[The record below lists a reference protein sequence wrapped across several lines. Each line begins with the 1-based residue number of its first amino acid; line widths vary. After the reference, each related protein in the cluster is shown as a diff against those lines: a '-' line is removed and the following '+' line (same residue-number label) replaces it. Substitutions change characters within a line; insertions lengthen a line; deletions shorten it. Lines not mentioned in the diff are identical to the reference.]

1 MKFPEMS
8 NTRRRV
14 KLYVL
19 NEERQWDDHG
29 TGHVSSMYVDHEKM
43 QGIVLLVRSEDDG
56 RNVLFTLIM
65 RCVLTKEWS
74 DYTKAWGYT
83 PITWMTL
90 DRICILTARRT

>member
-1 MKFPEMS
+1 MKLPEMS

-19 NEERQWDDHG
+19 NDERQWDDHG

-56 RNVLFTLIM
+56 KKMGLYIAKYVREHVIDEREAFVVCN
-65 RCVLTKEWS
+65 C
-74 DYTKAWGYT
+74 
-83 PITWMTL
+83 TL
-90 DRICILTARRT
+90 DQLKRHGDVH

>member
-1 MKFPEMS
+1 MKLPEMS

-19 NEERQWDDHG
+19 NDERQWDDHG

-56 RNVLFTLIM
+56 KRSYFGLVSAFDSLNSIDVWLHSNPHRL
-65 RCVLTKEWS
+65 
-74 DYTKAWGYT
+74 
-83 PITWMTL
+83 
-90 DRICILTARRT
+90 CIKDLAF

>member
-1 MKFPEMS
+1 MKLQEMS

-56 RNVLFTLIM
+56 KHEL
-65 RCVLTKEWS
+65 
-74 DYTKAWGYT
+74 KAR
-83 PITWMTL
+83 MFSML
-90 DRICILTARRT
+90 RENRARQGTMNSSIIPVA

>member
-1 MKFPEMS
+1 MKLPEMS

-19 NEERQWDDHG
+19 NDERQWDDHG

-56 RNVLFTLIM
+56 KKIGL
-65 RCVLTKEWS
+65 C
-74 DYTKAWGYT
+74 
-83 PITWMTL
+83 
-90 DRICILTARRT
+90 ICQCLGTQQCH

>member
-1 MKFPEMS
+1 MKLPEMS

-19 NEERQWDDHG
+19 NDERQWDDHG

-56 RNVLFTLIM
+56 KRSYFGLVSAFDSLNSIDVWLHSNPHRL
-65 RCVLTKEWS
+65 
-74 DYTKAWGYT
+74 
-83 PITWMTL
+83 
-90 DRICILTARRT
+90 CIKDLAFGC